1 MKDHIFTQFLLVLIV
16 GFFFSNVFCAETG
29 TLRLFGWEASD
40 NVSDTTT
47 WKSNS
52 LVKDQYSEGLVSA
65 IRDLGPDVASW
76 VVGYFKTSTTPYSE
90 LYRYGRL
97 IKTVGWPHGTYFGT
111 DWSSYSKL
119 WFDVKSSD
127 DTAIIEL
134 HLEDNMTPYPYALK
148 RSYRI
153 PAGTWVTCEYNLD
166 SADALH
172 LFNPS
177 NVVSIAV
184 LVKKIGNNTKLYI
197 DNFRLAPATGV
208 TPDYMLIADA
218 TPWPQLPEPPDN
230 NGGTTRPTPLIPLSV
245 PRDTSTLADN
255 EPVKTIV
262 GTTAS
267 WNDAMKHDYRSIN
280 AYDNTRLEIITGNP
294 PLSFRASADA
304 CDTWRNADLRAPG
317 VTDDL
322 GTGTYTRFASAST
335 SCRKQGTTAY
345 ESEVLCAYMLQ
356 CSGQP
361 SPSDLWFR
369 RFTFDGTNWT
379 MGPKIVMDKDIRYC
393 PTPKIVRSANGRI
406 WAAWDHFT
414 RYNNET
420 VAAKFSDDNGLT
432 WQHGGN
438 NGKINGATCTG
449 MVYTDIADY
458 GNDGAAIAWYHIS
471 QTKAV
476 YFSYFQQPVF
486 DAMYTDY
493 LAQNPSDKTPW
504 DRFTTGSAW
513 TAPVALPKG
522 TDLKSMVGTPSG
534 KIYIAV
540 EIADAVLEWD
550 GANFTTSLDGVSGML
565 TRIKN
570 TNNLMLFT
578 VIGDTSIEYRTFNG
592 SIWGSATQIAIE
604 ASKIKTLCVPRVSP
618 VNFVPIAWSYTTDPY
633 NIRTF
638 RVKVPE
644 EIKGI
649 DTTPVTANEMGTIV
663 DKGVVLKVSPNPFN
677 PVATLEIKGKMENTG
692 WQLRVID
699 MNGKIVD
706 DLTSQLARSSNFIQY
721 RVTWDAS
728 NHPSGIYL
736 VRLSSGGEKTITRRV
751 ILLK

>member
-1 MKDHIFTQFLLVLIV
+1 M
-16 GFFFSNVFCAETG
+16 FSAEPG
-29 TLRLFGWEASD
+29 TLRLFGWETSD
-40 NVSDTTT
+40 NVSGTT
-47 WKSNS
+47 WKYYP
-52 LVKDQYSEGLVSA
+52 LVTDQYSEGSVSS
-65 IRDLGPDVASW
+65 IHDLGPDATGW
-76 VVGYFKTSTTPYSE
+76 VVNYFKTSTTEYSE
-90 LYRYGRL
+90 LYRYGTL

-119 WFDVKSSD
+119 WFDMKSSD

-148 RSYRI
+148 RNYRI

-166 SADALH
+166 SAKARH

-177 NVVSIAV
+177 DVVSLAV

-197 DNFRLAPATGV
+197 DNFRLAPASGV
-208 TPDYMLIADA
+208 TPAYTLVTDA

-230 NGGTTRPTPLIPLSV
+230 NGNTTRPTPLTPLSV
-245 PRDTSTLADN
+245 PRDTSTLADG

-267 WNDAMKHDYRSIN
+267 WNDAMKHDYRGMN
-280 AYDNTRLEIITGNP
+280 AYDNTRLEMITGNP

-304 CDTWRNADLRAPG
+304 CDTWRNVDLRAPG
-317 VTDDL
+317 VTDGSDAE
-322 GTGTYTRFASAST
+322 TYTRFASAST

-379 MGPKIVMDKDIRYC
+379 MGPKIVMDRDIRYC
-393 PTPKIVRSANGRI
+393 PTPKIIRSANGRI
-406 WAAWDHFT
+406 WTVWDHFT
-414 RYNNET
+414 RYDNET

-438 NGKINGATCTG
+438 NGKINGAVCTG
-449 MVYTDIADY
+449 MVYPDIADY

-486 DAMYTDY
+486 DALYADY
-493 LAQNPSDKTPW
+493 LAQSPSDKIPW
-504 DRFTTGSAW
+504 DRFATGSAW
-513 TAPVALPKG
+513 ATPVALPVG
-522 TDLKSMVGTPSG
+522 TDLKSMVGTPDG
-534 KIYIAV
+534 KVYIAV
-540 EIADAVLEWD
+540 EIPDAVLEWD

-570 TNNLMLFT
+570 TDNLMLFT
-578 VIGDTSIEYRTFNG
+578 VVGDTAIEYRTFNG
-592 SIWGSATQIAIE
+592 VSWSTATQVTTE
-604 ASKIKTLCVPRVSP
+604 ASVIKTLCVPRVSP
-618 VNFVPIAWSYTTDPY
+618 VNFVPISWSYTTDPY
-633 NIRTF
+633 NIRTL

-644 EIKGI
+644 AIKGME
-649 DTTPVTANEMGTIV
+649 TPVVAINRQAEEAAGDIALRV
-663 DKGVVLKVSPNPFN
+663 YPNPCN
-677 PVATLEIKGKMENTG
+677 PRINLRLMRSKVMGDGGVEKLEIFDIAGKRVKTFDFSLRRTQNADFSWEASEHSTG
-692 WQLRVID
+692 IYFVSYT
-699 MNGKIVD
+699 NGLKSLTRKIV
-706 DLTSQLARSSNFIQY
+706 
-721 RVTWDAS
+721 VM
-728 NHPSGIYL
+728 
-736 VRLSSGGEKTITRRV
+736 K
-751 ILLK
+751 

>member
-1 MKDHIFTQFLLVLIV
+1 MKRLNFPTLLVL
-16 GFFFSNVFCAETG
+16 GVFLLNAYCSEPG
-29 TLRLFGWEASD
+29 TLRLFGWETSD
-40 NVSDTTT
+40 NVSDSTA
-47 WKSNS
+47 WKGSS
-52 LVKDQYSEGLVSA
+52 LVKDEFSEGLVSA
-65 IRDLGPDVASW
+65 SRILDSTVAGW
-76 VVGYFKTSTTPYSE
+76 IAGYFKTNTTPYSE
-90 LYRYGRL
+90 IYRYGRL

-111 DWSSYSKL
+111 DWSAYSRL

-127 DTAIIEL
+127 DTAVIEL
-134 HLEDNMTPYPYALK
+134 HMEDSMTPYPYAVK

-166 SADALH
+166 SAKALH
-172 LFNPS
+172 LLNS
-177 NVVSIAV
+177 SGAVSLAV
-184 LVKKIGNNTKLYI
+184 LVKKIGGSTKLYI

-208 TPDYMLIADA
+208 TPAYTLVSDA

-230 NGGTTRPTPLIPLSV
+230 NGGTTRPTPLTPLSV
-245 PRDTSTLADN
+245 LRDTSTLADN

-262 GTTAS
+262 GTTTG
-267 WNDAMKHDYRSIN
+267 WNDAMKHDYRGMN
-280 AYDNTRLEIITGNP
+280 AYDNTRLEMITGNP

-304 CDTWRNADLRAPG
+304 CDTWRNVDLRAPG
-317 VTDDL
+317 VTDGSDAE
-322 GTGTYTRFASAST
+322 TYTRFASAST

-379 MGPKIVMDKDIRYC
+379 MGPKIVMDQDIRYC
-393 PTPKIVRSANGRI
+393 PTPKIMRSANGRI
-406 WAAWDHFT
+406 WAVWDHFT

-438 NGKINGATCTG
+438 NGKINSAGCTG
-449 MVYTDIADY
+449 MVYPDIADY
-458 GNDGAAIAWYHIS
+458 GNDGAAIAWYHIT

-476 YFSYFQQPVF
+476 YFSCFQQPVF
-486 DAMYTDY
+486 DAMYADY
-493 LAQNPSDKTPW
+493 LAQSPSDKTPW

-513 TAPVALPKG
+513 STPVALPVG
-522 TDLKSMVGTPSG
+522 TDLKSMVGTPNG
-534 KIYIAV
+534 KVYLAV
-540 EIADAVLEWD
+540 EIPDAVLEWD

-578 VIGDTSIEYRTFNG
+578 VVGGTSIEYRTFNG
-592 SIWGSATQIAIE
+592 TSWSTATPVATE
-604 ASKIKTLCVPRVSP
+604 ASAIKTLCVPRVSP

-633 NIRTF
+633 NIRTL

-644 EIKGI
+644 AIKGVEV
-649 DTTPVTANEMGTIV
+649 PVSLAKTVTSNITDAA
-663 DKGVVLKVSPNPFN
+663 VSLCPNPFN
-677 PVATLEIKGKMENTG
+677 PKVTLLVARAVCGTPNGNSIPEIDVYDVTGKLVAKMSRPSAERPA
-692 WQLRVID
+692 LYEYV
-699 MNGKIVD
+699 
-706 DLTSQLARSSNFIQY
+706 
-721 RVTWDAS
+721 WDAS
-728 NHPSGIYL
+728 AMPSGSYFA
-736 VRLSSGGEKTITRRV
+736 RV
-751 ILLK
+751 KAGNKLFKKQMVLIK